1 MNELI
6 IKRVGGA
13 LIVWSVLTYLLC
25 VVGHLL
31 VPSAF
36 DSAILR
42 SFLPGFDW
50 TPLGVLIGLVLVV
63 VYSIYTAAV
72 FVSAYN
78 LLGRQAAKGRG
89 VEPRQSAR

>member
-1 MNELI
+1 MNELS

-25 VVGHLL
+25 VVWHLF
-31 VPSAF
+31 VPSTF
-36 DSAILR
+36 DSVILR

-63 VYSIYTAAV
+63 VYSIYIAVV

-78 LLGRQAAKGRG
+78 FLGRQATKGRG
-89 VEPRQSAR
+89 A